1 MDFMQL
7 EPRFLPINGNFP
19 SSNDMK
25 SMYIYFIYLAAK
37 TNYYKPIYYQLND
50 YLKGIITA

>member
-50 YLKGIITA
+50 